1 LKDTIGKPVYFY
13 KSYEMRK
20 DGAIGNQ
27 YFPAEL
33 RESKHYTFK
42 EITWSDAK
50 NIDSI
55 KKTTKY
61 TIDNKFTVIA

>member
-1 LKDTIGKPVYFY
+1 
-13 KSYEMRK
+13 MRK
-20 DGAIGNQ
+20 TEETVNTL

-42 EITWSDAK
+42 AITWCEAK

-55 KKTTKY
+55 KKNTKY
-61 TIDNKFTVIA
+61 KIDNRFTVVAS